1 MSSCSDHGGPA
12 MRHALFIAYHYPP
25 ESSSS
30 GVLRTLKHT
39 RYLGR
44 FGWRVTVLT
53 LRREAYQVMD
63 PKLEEQIPPEVRVVR
78 TRFIDVKKHLA
89 IRGSYPSFLA
99 IPDRWSGWW
108 PWAVAAGRK
117 VLAGDPVDLVYS
129 TSPHATA
136 HLIARSLAGRALRW
150 VADFRDPW
158 YEEPPEAGTTR
169 LGHVAARR
177 LERLVARRADLI
189 VTSTMRLRNVLASR
203 YPEKPSEKFV
213 AIPNGYDEADFTSVL
228 GSSASSPD
236 EFLIVHAGSL
246 SESFRD
252 PRPLFEAVH
261 RAAQMG
267 LVDPS
272 RIRFRFLGGGPF
284 GESAEMKEAVKG
296 AGLVSR
302 VEFLPRVSYQESLA
316 ELGRASM
323 LLLLQASKDTVDLV
337 PAKLFE
343 YLRAGRPV
351 LALAPPGAT
360 AEVLSDTGG
369 GWVVDPTDMDR
380 LGDAIVTAYRAWT
393 SGDLGRLTAPSAML
407 EQYSRERLAGD
418 LAGHF
423 ETLLERSR

>member
-1 MSSCSDHGGPA
+1 
-12 MRHALFIAYHYPP
+12 MRHALFVAYHYPP

-53 LRREAYQVMD
+53 LNRDAYQVTD

-78 TRFIDVKKHLA
+78 TRFIDVKNHLA

-136 HLIARSLAGRALRW
+136 HLIARSLAGRALCW

-158 YEEPPEAGTTR
+158 YEEPPEPGTTR

-177 LERLVARRADLI
+177 LERLVARRSDLI
-189 VTSTMRLRNVLASR
+189 VTSTTRLRNVLASR
-203 YPEKPSEKFV
+203 YPEKPTEKFV
-213 AIPNGYDEADFTSVL
+213 AIPNGYDEADFTGVL

-252 PRPLFEAVH
+252 PRPAFEAVH
-261 RAAQMG
+261 RATQMG

-284 GESAEMKEAVKG
+284 GESEEMREAVKG
-296 AGLVSR
+296 AGLISR
-302 VEFLPRVSYQESLA
+302 VEFLPRVSYQTSLA
-316 ELGRASM
+316 ELRRASM

-343 YLRAGRPV
+343 YLRAGSPV

-360 AEVLSDTGG
+360 AEVLSETGG
-369 GWVVDPTDMDR
+369 GWVVDPANIDE
-380 LGDAIVTAYRAWT
+380 LSNAIVTAYQRWI
-393 SGDLGRLTAPSAML
+393 GGELGRLAAIPSAL
-407 EQYSRERLAGD
+407 EQFSRERLAGV
-418 LAGHF
+418 LAAQFDG
-423 ETLLERSR
+423 LLGGRK

>member
-1 MSSCSDHGGPA
+1 
-12 MRHALFIAYHYPP
+12 MRHALFVAYHYPP

-30 GVLRTLKHT
+30 GVLRTLKYT

-53 LRREAYQVMD
+53 LNREAYQVTD
-63 PKLEEQIPPEVRVVR
+63 PKLEDQIPPEVRVIR

-89 IRGSYPSFLA
+89 IRGSYPSFFA

-117 VLAGDPVDLVYS
+117 VLGEDPVDVVYS

-158 YEEPPEAGTTR
+158 YEEPPEPGTTR
-169 LGHVAARR
+169 LGHFAARR

-189 VTSTMRLRNVLASR
+189 VASTTRLRNRLAAR
-203 YPEKPSEKFV
+203 YPGKPPEKLI
-213 AIPNGYDEADFTSVL
+213 AIPNGYDEADF
-228 GSSASSPD
+228 SSALGPSTSSPD
-236 EFLIVHAGSL
+236 ELLIVHAGSL
-246 SESFRD
+246 SASFRD
-252 PRPLFEAVH
+252 PRPVFEAVH
-261 RAAQMG
+261 RVAQTG

-296 AGLVSR
+296 AGLISS
-302 VEFLPRVSYQESLA
+302 VEFLPRVSYRASLA

-343 YLRAGRPV
+343 YLRAWRPV

-369 GWVVDPTDMDR
+369 GWVVDPADMDS
-380 LGDAIVTAYRAWT
+380 LCGAIANAYRAWT
-393 SGDLGRLTAPSAML
+393 SGDLDRLTATSATL
-407 EQYSRERLAGD
+407 EQYSRERLAGV

-423 ETLLERSR
+423 EALLGRCDPA